1 MADLHNA
8 ATEPVRD
15 SISSYEGDQVPCTGN
30 RGVDHT
36 DSAASDT
43 LPQSLSSQEGG
54 DDVVSAEIVELEEG
68 VNQQDSKISAGQ

>member
-1 MADLHNA
+1 MADLHSA
-8 ATEPVRD
+8 ATELVRD

-43 LPQSLSSQEGG
+43 LPQSLLSQEGS
-54 DDVVSAEIVELEEG
+54 DDVVSAEIVELEKG
-68 VNQQDSKISAGQ
+68 VNQQDSGSSAG